1 MDFETIKHMLGLCG
15 EGHPS
20 LLWLLASGSAII
32 YWLKHNIKYCWKQG
46 CDMCKSK
53 LLKLKKVNKN

>member
-1 MDFETIKHMLGLCG
+1 MIEFIKHTLGFCG

-20 LLWLLASGSAII
+20 LIWLLASGGAVF
-32 YWLKHNIKYCWKQG
+32 YYLKHNIQWCWNRG

-53 LLKLKKVNKN
+53 LLKTKKVRK